1 MLSVTIE
8 KRLGNFLLKTDF
20 ETEEPITGLLGAYR
34 LRKSL
39 TLKCIAGWSSR
50 TGAESFWTA
59 SSYLTL
65 TQAYAC
71 LLKSARWAICF
82 KAALSFPT

>member
-20 ETEEPITGLLGAYR
+20 ETEEPITGLLGA
-34 LRKSL
+34 LP
-39 TLKCIAGWSSR
+39 GWSSR